1 MALDGLVLHA
11 IVHELQTCVGGRIN
25 KIHQPT
31 ENDIIDTDPSTR
43 AECKLTAF
51 RKSNLSTGSIHRAI
65 LMQTQWMLQCSV
77 CSFANIV
84 KAALLKP

>member
-31 ENDIIDTDPSTR
+31 ENDIILHIR
-43 AECKLTAF
+43 AQGQNVKLLAF
-51 RKSNLSTGSIHRAI
+51 RKSYLSKGPNHRAI
-65 LMQTQWMLQCSV
+65 LVKPNGCSYV
-77 CSFANIV
+77 LH
-84 KAALLKP
+84 AASQIL